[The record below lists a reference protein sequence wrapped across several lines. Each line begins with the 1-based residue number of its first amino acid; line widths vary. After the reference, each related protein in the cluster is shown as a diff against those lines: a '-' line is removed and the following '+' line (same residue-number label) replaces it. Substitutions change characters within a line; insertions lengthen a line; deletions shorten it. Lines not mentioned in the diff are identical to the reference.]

1 MTAKYA
7 IIVPDGAADR
17 PLDCFGGKT
26 IFEAAD
32 IPNINA
38 ISIEGKQGLV
48 NTIPEG
54 FSPGS
59 DVAQMS
65 LLGYDPRQ
73 YYTGRAPLE
82 AAAQGIRLKGEDWVF
97 RCNLVTF
104 SEDKMADHSAGHI
117 SSDEGAKL
125 VRDLE
130 ADINDPNIRFY
141 PGLSYRHLC
150 VISGSNFE
158 KIKTTPPHD
167 IIDEKLAKHL
177 PKGKNTEQLIA
188 IMERSQKLFEH
199 HDVNRV
205 RRDLHENAVSS
216 VWLWGQG
223 QKATLDSFSK
233 RFGVKGACI
242 TAVDLVK
249 GIGKLIHFDMIEVPG
264 ATGFFNT
271 NYIGKGQAAV
281 QALQDH
287 DLVFVHIEAPD
298 EAGHAGNAE
307 QKKAALE
314 QIDKFIVGPV
324 HDALKRYDQYRIM
337 VLPDH
342 PTPVETRGHIGDPVP
357 FVMAGTGVKGV
368 VRKPMSEKNAT
379 ESGFR
384 ITQGHELMEYFLK
397 I

>member
-7 IIVPDGAADR
+7 IIVPDGAADK
-17 PLDCFGGKT
+17 PLGIFGGKT

-32 IPNINA
+32 IPNIDA
-38 ISIEGKQGLV
+38 IAIAGKQGLV
-48 NTIPEG
+48 HTIPDG

-65 LLGYDPRQ
+65 LLGYDPRK

-82 AAAQGIRLKGEDWVF
+82 AAAQGIRLKNDDWVF

-104 SEDKMADHSAGHI
+104 ADDTMADHSAGHI
-117 SSDEGAKL
+117 SSEEGARL
-125 VRDLE
+125 VHDLE
-130 ADINDPNIRFY
+130 AAIQSETIRFY

-150 VISGSNFE
+150 VISGTNFD
-158 KIKTTPPHD
+158 KIKTAPPHD
-167 IIDEKLAKHL
+167 IIDEKLGKHL
-177 PKGKNTEQLIA
+177 PRGKNAEMLME
-188 IMERSQKLFEH
+188 IMQRSQKLFEN

-205 RRDLHENAVSS
+205 RRDLHENPVSS

-223 QKATLDSFSK
+223 QRAALDSFSK
-233 RFGVKGACI
+233 RYGIKGACI

-249 GIGKLIHFDMIEVPG
+249 GIGKLIHFDMIEVQG

-271 NYIGKGQAAV
+271 NYLGKGQAAV

-307 QKKAALE
+307 QKKQALE
-314 QIDKFIVGPV
+314 QIDKYIVGPV
-324 HDALKRYDQYRIM
+324 HDALKKYDQYRIM

-357 FVMAGTGVKGV
+357 FVLTGTGVHGV
-368 VRKPMSEKNAT
+368 LGKPMSEANAL
-379 ESGFR
+379 ESGFL
-384 ITQGHELMEYFLK
+384 ISQGHELMEYFLK